1 MLRVLS
7 CGLASLFASTALAN
21 ECANHP
27 FALTILSFAQ
37 QSGFE
42 VLSGSESIE
51 VQAQSILSPEGRRAL
66 VTILC
71 AFQGVENERYRNA
84 AIRTG
89 LHLVVAPDIDGVDE
103 LEKRF
108 AARLGVTLPKDSVA
122 LLRAEISIVEARI
135 AASHAAIMADLSER
149 QAVIDEQRKRL
160 SQINEEIARLEARKA
175 AADQRIDAAD
185 QRIDAVDRRIDAA
198 NQRID
203 AANAEL
209 ALIRENIA
217 RMRAIRGEIETMID
231 VLERRKPENALD

>member
-7 CGLASLFASTALAN
+7 CGLASLLASTALAN
-21 ECANHP
+21 ECANP
-27 FALTILSFAQ
+27 PYAPTIASFAQ

-42 VLSGSESIE
+42 ANSLSEPEPVEVL
-51 VQAQSILSPEGRRAL
+51 AQNILSPEGRRAL

-89 LHLVVAPDIDGVDE
+89 LHLVVAPDSDDVDE
-103 LEKRF
+103 LENRF
-108 AARLGVTLPKDSVA
+108 AARLGVTLPQDSLA

-135 AASHAAIMADLSER
+135 AAGRAAIIADLSER
-149 QAVIDEQRKRL
+149 QAVIDVQKKRL
-160 SQINEEIARLEARKA
+160 SQLDEEIARLEARKA
-175 AADQRIDAAD
+175 AA
-185 QRIDAVDRRIDAA
+185 
-198 NQRID
+198 NQRIA

-217 RMRAIRGEIETMID
+217 RLKAIRGELETMID
-231 VLERRKPENALD
+231 VIEGRKPENAID